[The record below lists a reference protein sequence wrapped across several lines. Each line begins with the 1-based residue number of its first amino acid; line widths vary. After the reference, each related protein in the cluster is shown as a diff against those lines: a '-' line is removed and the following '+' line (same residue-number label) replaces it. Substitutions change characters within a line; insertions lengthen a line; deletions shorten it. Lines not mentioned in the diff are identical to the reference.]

1 MAKISDEQLKQVLEA
16 ALFVAGRPMTA
27 QDLLDSVLQGYT
39 ITRPKLVKALQALEL
54 DYRPRGIHLVEVA
67 SGWRF
72 QADDALS
79 PLLSKLWVERAP
91 RYSRATLETLA
102 LVAYRQ
108 PVTRGEIEEVRGVAV
123 STQIIRTLEERGW
136 IKVVGTKEVPG
147 RPSLYGTT
155 RQFLDDMNL
164 KGVSDLPELMD
175 ISGPDIN
182 TESVSN
188 DAGYEK

>member
-16 ALFVAGRPMTA
+16 ALLVAGRPMTP
-27 QDLLDSVLQGYT
+27 QDLLDSVFQGFT
-39 ITRPKLVKALQALEL
+39 ISRPKLVKALKALEL

-79 PLLSKLWVERAP
+79 PLLSRLWVEKAP
-91 RYSRATLETLA
+91 KYSRATLETLA
-102 LVAYRQ
+102 LIAYRQ

-164 KGVSDLPELMD
+164 KGLSELPELME
-175 ISGPDIN
+175 ITNPAERLEEV
-182 TESVSN
+182 THE
-188 DAGYEK
+188 